1 MSFRITTVTFRRHR
15 RARRFA
21 MAAIGV
27 GLFMVSVAQAGERR
41 FTYIYEALTLP
52 KGSVEYEQWVTW
64 KTHKSSDKDFN
75 RFDFR
80 HEFEF
85 GITDS
90 LQLSLYVADWRYQ
103 SGSSVQDGA
112 EFRDVAV
119 EVIYNVLDPT
129 TEPLGLSLYGETRIG
144 PELLELEGKLILQ
157 ANLGKWVFAWNGT
170 IEAEWE
176 GSNFSEDKG
185 VFEQTLGGSY
195 QFTPTL
201 LAGFELLHEVEYED
215 WSRFGDHAVYG
226 GPNLSYRARGWWI
239 TVTPLVQFTDVD
251 SEPDFQLRLIFGI
264 DF

>member
-185 VFEQTLGGSY
+185 VFQQTIGGSY